1 MTERRYMMSY
11 YMRHHLPGLYILA
24 LVAERAKLQREA
36 ERLIERGCLAQA
48 GMALQKADELTA
60 AVRRV
65 QKSRR

>member
-11 YMRHHLPGLYILA
+11 YMRHHHPVLYVLA
-24 LVAERAKLQREA
+24 LVAERKRLHIEA
-36 ERLIERGCLAQA
+36 WRLIQHGCLAQA

>member
-1 MTERRYMMSY
+1 MTERRYLIDY
-11 YMRHHLPGLYILA
+11 HFRHHHPGLYILA

-48 GMALQKADELTA
+48 GMALQKADELIA
-60 AVRRV
+60 AVRRA